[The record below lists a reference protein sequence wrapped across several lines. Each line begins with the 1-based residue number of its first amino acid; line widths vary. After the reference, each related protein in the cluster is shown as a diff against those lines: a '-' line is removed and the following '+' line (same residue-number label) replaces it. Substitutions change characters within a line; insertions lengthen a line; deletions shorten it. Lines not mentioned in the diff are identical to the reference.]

1 MDEQMDKEKSRDK
14 SVREEIFSL
23 LQYRMMLSLAPSD
36 RIYAIDLPQE
46 RPDREEAVHALH
58 DLLLRDILSLGE
70 EDCSLTEKGKALV
83 LPAACACLVLKVFS
97 LSEEEESRVLY
108 LGETGILS
116 VQITPS
122 GEVRLRSLSEEE
134 VLGEIL
140 PEEEGPRESASGE
153 VPPEGAPYEEEYAL
167 LSAAEWPAF
176 TDGLSAW
183 RDKVSALVLADRL
196 RLDGGS
202 PPEGQEPE
210 RERFVFLRKTYDSYI
225 LIQTE
230 KEMERENGMKYDV
243 KLFPDDKTVLS
254 VKMEGKENRLL
265 YRTLAKYNEDIT
277 DENIEEASATVCN
290 DLIVGTITAF
300 SGQTGLVYVWNPLTV
315 QIEHVSEGSYA
326 VRAML
331 VGDKLYS
338 LLYISSWGK
347 KPEFQLCRIE
357 FGVKDPERESEVIP
371 IPENISGCPWPADGE
386 VELDVEDNL
395 IHITIGDENA
405 SVSI

>member
-153 VPPEGAPYEEEYAL
+153 VPPEGAPYEEEYAF

-196 RLDGGS
+196 RLDGDS

-230 KEMERENGMKYDV
+230 KENRLVRDSAAARRQIMER
-243 KLFPDDKTVLS
+243 
-254 VKMEGKENRLL
+254 
-265 YRTLAKYNEDIT
+265 
-277 DENIEEASATVCN
+277 
-290 DLIVGTITAF
+290 
-300 SGQTGLVYVWNPLTV
+300 
-315 QIEHVSEGSYA
+315 
-326 VRAML
+326 
-331 VGDKLYS
+331 
-338 LLYISSWGK
+338 
-347 KPEFQLCRIE
+347 
-357 FGVKDPERESEVIP
+357 
-371 IPENISGCPWPADGE
+371 
-386 VELDVEDNL
+386 
-395 IHITIGDENA
+395 
-405 SVSI
+405 